1 MAETEQN
8 WLKRDYLA
16 PGMVLIAQG
25 ERTGRLYVLRS
36 GELEVVRDGH
46 LVLVTR
52 TPGSIFGEMSLLLD
66 IAHSATVRAS
76 AETEVFVIDNALAM
90 LEANPGWLMQIARL
104 LAQRVNATT
113 ALLAARDAEQTE
125 SQGFVLPQN
134 ILSQWS
140 DPMV

>member
-1 MAETEQN
+1 MADTQQN
-8 WLKRDYLA
+8 CLQRDFLV
-16 PGMVLIAQG
+16 PGMVLIEQG
-25 ERTGRLYVLRS
+25 QRTGRLYVLRS
-36 GELEVVRDGH
+36 GELEVVRDGRF
-46 LVLVTR
+46 VLSTG

-66 IAHSATVRAS
+66 IPHSATVRAT
-76 AETEVFVIDNALAM
+76 AETEIFVIDNALAM

-113 ALLAARDAEQTE
+113 ALLAAKDAEETE
-125 SQGFVLPQN
+125 KQSFVLPQN

>member
-1 MAETEQN
+1 MADTQQN
-8 WLKRDYLA
+8 WLQRDFLV
-16 PGMVLIAQG
+16 PGMVLIEQG
-25 ERTGRLYVLRS
+25 QRTGRLYVLRS
-36 GELEVVRDGH
+36 GELEVVRDGRF
-46 LVLVTR
+46 VLSTG

-66 IAHSATVRAS
+66 IPHSATVRAT
-76 AETEVFVIDNALAM
+76 AETEIFVIDNALAM

-113 ALLAARDAEQTE
+113 ALLAAKDAEETE
-125 SQGFVLPQN
+125 KQSFVLPQN